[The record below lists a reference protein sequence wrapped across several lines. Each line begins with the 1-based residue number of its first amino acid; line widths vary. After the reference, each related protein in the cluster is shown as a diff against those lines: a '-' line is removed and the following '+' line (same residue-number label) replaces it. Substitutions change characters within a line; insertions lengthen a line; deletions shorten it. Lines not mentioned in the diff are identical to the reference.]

1 MKGIVFSEFLEMVED
16 RFSPEVADR
25 ILSRSELKQADGSF
39 TRVGTYHHGDLVSLV
54 ISLSQ
59 ESGVDVPDLIKA
71 FGQYLFGRFVAEYPA
86 QFEGIASATDFLK
99 RVHDYVHVDVKKLYP
114 DAELPAFAWENGEDR
129 PFTLIYT
136 SSRPFADLAEGL
148 IQGCIEHYGESYTIE
163 REDLNP
169 DGSAARFSLVPAG
182 VA

>member
-25 ILSRSELKQADGSF
+25 ILSKSDLKQADGSY
-39 TRVGTYHHGDLVSLV
+39 TRVGTYHHSDLVSLV
-54 ISLSQ
+54 VSLSQ
-59 ESGVDVPDLIKA
+59 ESGIDTPGLVKA
-71 FGQYLFGRFVAEYPA
+71 FGQYLFGRFVEKYPA

-148 IQGCIEHYGESYTIE
+148 IQGCIDHYGESYAIE

-169 DGSAARFSLVPAG
+169 EGSEARFSLVPAD
-182 VA
+182 AA